1 MDTLR
6 NIIISN
12 FCDDECDIE
21 RIIGPIEKEPYK
33 YADGTI
39 KTKPMLRDYA
49 FELVE
54 QSHKRTLAAQQEQI
68 LALQE
73 QILALQKI
81 SERVES
87 DSESES
93 EIAPLS
99 ESESESDSESD
110 SESESESDYEI
121 VSEIVY
127 EIVSEIVSEI
137 DSESEL
143 VELVESDSES
153 ELVESDSESESE
165 LVESEPANETAL
177 VIVTLNTRRCSRC
190 RVQGHYRNN
199 CPLLTCFP
207 KKQTTT
213 WNKSH
218 IGASVTKYT
227 CQCGKQEMNKS
238 NLDRHIKNKHSNDIP
253 N

>member
-93 EIAPLS
+93 ES
-99 ESESESDSESD
+99 ESEIVSEIVSESDY
-110 SESESESDYEI
+110 ESESESDYEI
-121 VSEIVY
+121 VSEIV
-127 EIVSEIVSEI
+127 
-137 DSESEL
+137 SESE
-143 VELVESDSES
+143 SES
-153 ELVESDSESESE
+153 ESDSESESE
-165 LVESEPANETAL
+165 RVESERVESEPANETAL
-177 VIVTLNTRRCSRC
+177 VLVTLNTRRCSRC

>member
-87 DSESES
+87 DYEIVS
-93 EIAPLS
+93 EIV
-99 ESESESDSESD
+99 
-110 SESESESDYEI
+110 SESDYEI
-121 VSEIVY
+121 VSEIV
-127 EIVSEIVSEI
+127 
-137 DSESEL
+137 SES
-143 VELVESDSES
+143 
-153 ELVESDSESESE
+153 ESDSESESE
-165 LVESEPANETAL
+165 LVESESESESESERVESEPANETAL
-177 VIVTLNTRRCSRC
+177 VLVTLNTRRCSRC

>member
-93 EIAPLS
+93 ERV
-99 ESESESDSESD
+99 ESER
-110 SESESESDYEI
+110 
-121 VSEIVY
+121 
-127 EIVSEIVSEI
+127 
-137 DSESEL
+137 
-143 VELVESDSES
+143 
-153 ELVESDSESESE
+153 
-165 LVESEPANETAL
+165 VESEPANETAL
-177 VIVTLNTRRCSRC
+177 VLVTLNTRRCSRC